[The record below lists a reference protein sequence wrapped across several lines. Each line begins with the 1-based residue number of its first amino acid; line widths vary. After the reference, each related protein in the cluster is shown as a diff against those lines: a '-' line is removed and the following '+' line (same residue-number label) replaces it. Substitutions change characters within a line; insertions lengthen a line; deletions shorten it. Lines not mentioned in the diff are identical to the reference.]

1 VFQNSKWAI
10 KGSGRVMLPWDIN
23 TAISY
28 LGRQGFPF
36 PQSILSPARANGI
49 GTVQVLLDPLG
60 DVRLDNLHTFDFRID
75 RPFRFGSMSIVPAMD
90 VFNLTNTGTV
100 QAINRNQA
108 AANANTVSGIIAPRV
123 ARFGV
128 NFRW

>member
-1 VFQNSKWAI
+1 
-10 KGSGRVMLPWDIN
+10 MLPWDVN
-23 TAISY
+23 VAVSY

>member
-1 VFQNSKWAI
+1 
-10 KGSGRVMLPWDIN
+10 MLPWSTN
-23 TAISY
+23 LALSY

-36 PQSILSPARANGI
+36 PQSITTPNRANGA
-49 GTVQVLLDPLG
+49 GTAQILLDPLG
-60 DVRLDNLHTFDFRID
+60 ESRLDNLHTVDFRLDHTI
-75 RPFRFGSMSIVPAMD
+75 RFGTMTIVPALD
-90 VFNLTNTGTV
+90 VFNLLNTNTV

>member
-1 VFQNSKWAI
+1 
-10 KGSGRVMLPWDIN
+10 M
-23 TAISY
+23 
-28 LGRQGFPF
+28 
-36 PQSILSPARANGI
+36 
-49 GTVQVLLDPLG
+49 TV
-60 DVRLDNLHTFDFRID
+60 
-75 RPFRFGSMSIVPAMD
+75 VPALD
-90 VFNLTNTGTV
+90 VFNLMNTNTV